1 MRSEPIC
8 WFGRGLEDGR
18 RRSGLDSCCLTWI
31 PFHVTSFY
39 VTEKV
44 KKKKKFLVIRPPPLI
59 FGGDK
64 DQRGGFHSSKPG
76 GSGWSSPSKAW
87 TQGGSSR
94 NAEDRQD
101 LSQLGVAVVSLLFT
115 QGLVPTGSRS
125 GSDTNIIIVIT
136 AIIIVGL
143 VAFQRFQWRSG
154 FFSSVEVVTHP
165 SSSAVFHF
173 VVWHWYD
180 ACVL

>member
-1 MRSEPIC
+1 M
-8 WFGRGLEDGR
+8 
-18 RRSGLDSCCLTWI
+18 
-31 PFHVTSFY
+31 TSFY

-44 KKKKKFLVIRPPPLI
+44 KKTKKKFLQRRFLADKTPPLI

-64 DQRGGFHSSKPG
+64 DQRGAGHSSKPG

-87 TQGGSSR
+87 THGGSSR

-115 QGLVPTGSRS
+115 QGLVSTGSRS

-136 AIIIVGL
+136 AIIIVG
-143 VAFQRFQWRSG
+143 
-154 FFSSVEVVTHP
+154 
-165 SSSAVFHF
+165 
-173 VVWHWYD
+173 
-180 ACVL
+180 